1 MLNKDI
7 EYTRGNSYVL
17 DVRIKGISKID
28 KIYMTIK
35 KSADDDDYI
44 LQKSLNNGIE
54 EIKHEEEQEVPICE
68 FRIKITPDETE
79 NFIINYNYGY
89 DIKII
94 VGDIKKTI
102 VIGDFKMTKN
112 YTKKINEV

>member
-35 KSADDDDYI
+35 KSA
-44 LQKSLNNGIE
+44 E
-54 EIKHEEEQEVPICE
+54 
-68 FRIKITPDETE
+68 
-79 NFIINYNYGY
+79 
-89 DIKII
+89 
-94 VGDIKKTI
+94 
-102 VIGDFKMTKN
+102 
-112 YTKKINEV
+112 